1 MRKMLV
7 RPQTIKASKCLL
19 NKNKSHI
26 YKQTVELAYLIHK
39 MGKNEQ
45 KVKKQDEKI
54 QEVY

>member
-7 RPQTIKASKCLL
+7 RPQTIKAGKCLL

-54 QEVY
+54 QEVH